1 MTRAE
6 RVPQYRGDLRDTALP
21 EMLSIIDRTRV
32 AGVVEAVSGEFAKRI
47 YLDNGYV
54 VHASSS
60 DLADSLGSFLRRTGR
75 LADGQF
81 QEAMQQRAQE
91 RRRLGE
97 VLIERGYLSPAQV
110 NQAIRE
116 QIEAV
121 LWSLFSWE
129 QGEVTFTP
137 GAPDLTGIIR
147 IQIPL
152 RQVIV
157 EGVRRAA
164 NAKSIV
170 GRMGGRDAVFAP
182 SFRCEDLIEI
192 ALEAPGYALLAAV
205 DGRRTL
211 YELCTLGPTP
221 AADAARLLYA
231 FHVLGLIR
239 RSGVGAPAERPAGTG
254 IRIKL
259 RSDG

>member
-32 AGVVEAVSGEFAKRI
+32 AGLIEAVWGDLSKRI

-54 VHASSS
+54 VHAASS
-60 DLADSLGSFLRRTGR
+60 DLGESLGSFLRRTDR
-75 LADGQF
+75 ITEEQF
-81 QEAMQQRAQE
+81 QAAMSQRSQE
-91 RRRLGE
+91 HRRLGE
-97 VLIERGYLSPAQV
+97 VLIERGMLTPAQV

-121 LWSLFSWE
+121 LWNLFSWE
-129 QGEVTFTP
+129 QGEVRFTP
-137 GAPDLTGIIR
+137 GVPDLTGIIR

-157 EGVRRAA
+157 EGVKRAA

-170 GRMGGRDAVFAP
+170 GRMGGKDTVFAP
-182 SFRCEDLIEI
+182 AYRFEDLIEI
-192 ALEAPGYALLAAV
+192 ALDEPGYRLLSGV
-205 DGRRTL
+205 NGRRTL
-211 YELCTLGPTP
+211 YELCTGGQM
-221 AADAARLLYA
+221 AAAEAARLLYA

-239 RSGVGAPAERPAGTG
+239 RAGAPDAPERLASVG
-254 IRIKL
+254 IKIKL
-259 RSDG
+259 RQDP